1 MSILTDCG
9 FHCQYSLM
17 LKSNNSDEPNTRSWR
32 GNPMSLTDIDWVSQN
47 QKKMVVCL
55 IHRTLCVPEFC
66 SFFFFFLHLGFWTWI
81 HVIIH
86 YNTSLLQGADGG
98 FGCLA
103 KTMNWVLV
111 MYCCLIQSA
120 VRLQSEAGAL
130 RRDHVKVRYGDYSG
144 RITRNKTG
152 IKNERKQWNL
162 KLFLLSVIFL
172 QFFSNQNCNN
182 ISETNMYVR
191 VSRPT

>member
-17 LKSNNSDEPNTRSWR
+17 LKSNNSDEPNTRSLR

-47 QKKMVVCL
+47 QKKNGGTNACL
-55 IHRTLCVPEFC
+55 FNTQNTLCAWIL
-66 SFFFFFLHLGFWTWI
+66 FFFLHLGFWTWI

-86 YNTSLLQGADGG
+86 YNTSLLEGDDGG

-103 KTMNWVLV
+103 ETMNSVLV

-144 RITRNKTG
+144 KITRNKTG

-162 KLFLLSVIFL
+162 KLFLLSVKGKDIVL
-172 QFFSNQNCNN
+172 
-182 ISETNMYVR
+182 
-191 VSRPT
+191 